1 MKIGEVFRKLVDE
14 DFVILRFFVRNLR
27 RFEYIPVE
35 YIAQKLRRFTPKELD
50 ARLRKLHKLKVIERH
65 PTMNAYRLKV
75 LGLDCYALKVLA
87 DRGVL
92 KAIGDMVGVG
102 KESDIF
108 KAIDGEDRLVVVKF
122 FRIGRTSFRHVTKV
136 RDYGVDFERGT
147 WLVRSVVAGKRER
160 EALKILNEFGVPN
173 VPSLRGGYLHAVV
186 MDYFEGVE
194 LYEVRELSDPDS
206 VLSEILETVRVAYWR
221 AKIVHG
227 DLSEYNIIVTSDEKP
242 IIIDWPQYVT
252 TVDPNAR
259 RILERDVL
267 YITRFFKK
275 RFGVPIE
282 FEEALQYVLSP
293 LEEGESGS
301 EVTTGSAGS

>member
-1 MKIGEVFRKLVDE
+1 MFRKLADE
-14 DFVILRFFVRNLR
+14 DFVILRFFVRNLKK
-27 RFEYIPVE
+27 FEYIPVE
-35 YIAQKLRRFTPKELD
+35 YIAQKLKRFTPKELD

-87 DRGVL
+87 DRGIL

-108 KAIDGEDRLVVVKF
+108 RALDGSDNLVVVKF

-136 RDYGVDFERGT
+136 RDYGIAFERGT
-147 WLVRSVVAGKRER
+147 WLVRSIVAGKRER
-160 EALKILNEFGVPN
+160 EALKVLNECQVPN
-173 VPSLRGGYLHAVV
+173 VPKLRGGYLHAVV
-186 MDYFEGVE
+186 MEYFEGTE
-194 LYEVRELSDPDS
+194 LFEVKELSDPEG
-206 VLSEILETVRVAYWR
+206 VLSEILETVRIAYWR

-227 DLSEYNIIVTSDEKP
+227 DLSEYNIIITPDEKP
-242 IIIDWPQYVT
+242 VVIDWPQYVT
-252 TVDPNAR
+252 TVDPNAK

-267 YITRFFKK
+267 YITRFFRKK
-275 RFGVPIE
+275 FGVPIE

-293 LEEGESGS
+293 LEEGENRDQLSGS
-301 EVTTGSAGS
+301 QGS